1 MKKIL
6 ILITSLIMSSVSYS
20 QNNDVIIDKIYSEGI
35 EKLLANSKVKKA
47 FKYIIDIEEKTMKN
61 LIELTEIEAPPF
73 KEEKRAK
80 EFAERL
86 KLAGIENVWIDSI
99 GNVIGLLKGTVGS
112 KNIAID
118 AHMDTV
124 FPEGT
129 DVKVRVKN
137 DTLYAPGV
145 GDDTRGL
152 AMILTMA
159 ETIKKNNIK
168 PLNNILFIGTVGEEG
183 LGDLRGVRYLFKNNN
198 PKIDTWIGVD
208 GGSIGRVNN
217 QALGS
222 YRYEVVFDGPGGH
235 SWGAF
240 GLVNPHHALGYG
252 IKNFI
257 EKADKYTL
265 TGPRTSYNVG
275 IISGGTSI
283 NSIPFK
289 SSMQV
294 DIRSVEPQRL
304 DDMEEILFN
313 SMQSALKDQNKMKR
327 SGPDL
332 KLTINKIGNRPSG
345 KVDESVPLIQRT
357 IAATQY
363 MGVEPR
369 ITIGSTNSNIPIY
382 LGVPAVTI
390 GRGGDG
396 AGAHSLDEWWLNK
409 DGYKSIQLALLIL
422 LSESGINSLDLNNF
436 LD

>member
-1 MKKIL
+1 MNKYLKSTLAIFIFSFSFSQTDNL
-6 ILITSLIMSSVSYS
+6 IVDKSYTK
-20 QNNDVIIDKIYSEGI
+20 DI
-35 EKLLANSKVKKA
+35 EKLSRNTKVKKA
-47 FKYIIDIEEKTMKN
+47 FEYIVDIEEKTNRN

-73 KEEKRAK
+73 KEMKRAE

-86 KLAGIENVWIDSI
+86 RLAGLENVWIDSI
-99 GNVIGLLKGTVGS
+99 GNVLGFLKGSIGD
-112 KNIAID
+112 KNIALD
-118 AHMDTV
+118 AHIDTV

-137 DTLYAPGV
+137 DTLFAPGV
-145 GDDTRGL
+145 ADDTRGL
-152 AMILTMA
+152 AMILTIA
-159 ETIKKNNIK
+159 ESIKKQNIEPINNI
-168 PLNNILFIGTVGEEG
+168 IFIGTVGEEG

-198 PKIDTWIGVD
+198 PKIDTWIAID

-222 YRYEVVFDGPGGH
+222 YRYEVVFEGPGGH

-240 GLVNPHHALGYG
+240 GLVNPHHALGSG
-252 IKNFI
+252 IRDFVQ
-257 EKADKYTL
+257 KADIYTS
-265 TGPRTSYNVG
+265 TGPKTSYNVG

-289 SSMQV
+289 SSMQI
-294 DIRSVEPQRL
+294 DIRSIEPNRL

-313 SMQSALKDQNKMKR
+313 SMQKATNEQNEIKR

-332 KLTINKIGNRPSG
+332 RLAINKIGNRPSG

-357 IAATQY
+357 IAATQH

-369 ITIGSTNSNIPIY
+369 LTIGSTNSNIPIS

-396 AGAHSLDEWWLNK
+396 GKAHSLDEWWINK

-422 LSESGINSLDLNNF
+422 LSESGIN
-436 LD
+436 

>member
-1 MKKIL
+1 MKKF
-6 ILITSLIMSSVSYS
+6 SLLFTGLLVFNISYS
-20 QNNDVIIDKIYSEGI
+20 QDDNLIVDDIYSKSI
-35 EKLLANSKVKKA
+35 KKISRNAKVKKA
-47 FKYIIDIEEKTMKN
+47 FNYIIDIEEKTIKN
-61 LIELTEIEAPPF
+61 HIELTEIEAPPF
-73 KEEKRAK
+73 KEERRAK

-99 GNVIGLLKGTVGS
+99 GNVIGFLKGSVGN

-118 AHMDTV
+118 AHIDTV

-137 DTLYAPGV
+137 DTLFAPGI

-152 AMILTMA
+152 AMILTLA
-159 ETIKKNNIK
+159 ETIKKNNIE
-168 PLNNILFIGTVGEEG
+168 PINNIIFIGTVGEEG
-183 LGDLRGVRYLFKNNN
+183 LGDLRGVRYLFKNKT
-198 PKIDTWIGVD
+198 PKIDSWIAID

-222 YRYEVVFDGPGGH
+222 YRYEVIFDGPGGH

-240 GLVNPHHALGYG
+240 GLVNPHHALGSG

-257 EKADKYTL
+257 NKADVYTSS
-265 TGPRTSYNVG
+265 GPKTSYNVG
-275 IISGGTSI
+275 VINGGTSV

-289 SSMQV
+289 SSMLIDV
-294 DIRSVEPQRL
+294 RSIEPNRL
-304 DDMEEILFN
+304 DDMEEILYN
-313 SMQSALKDQNKMKR
+313 SMQEALKEQNEMKR

-332 KLTINKIGNRPSG
+332 TLTINKIGNRPSG
-345 KVDESVPLIQRT
+345 IVEESVPLIQKT

-369 ITIGSTNSNIPIY
+369 LTIGSTDSNIPIS

-396 AGAHSLDEWWLNK
+396 GGAHSLDEWWINK
-409 DGYKSIQLALLIL
+409 EGYKSIQLALLIL
-422 LSESGINSLDLNNF
+422 LSESGIDK
-436 LD
+436 

>member
-1 MKKIL
+1 MKKF
-6 ILITSLIMSSVSYS
+6 SLLFTALLVFNISYS
-20 QNNDVIIDKIYSEGI
+20 QDDNLIVDDIYSKSI
-35 EKLLANSKVKKA
+35 KKISRNAKVKKA
-47 FKYIIDIEEKTMKN
+47 FNYIIDIEEKTIKN
-61 LIELTEIEAPPF
+61 HIELTEIEAPPF
-73 KEEKRAK
+73 KEERRAK

-99 GNVIGLLKGTVGS
+99 GNVIGFLKGSVGN

-118 AHMDTV
+118 AHIDTV

-137 DTLYAPGV
+137 DTLFAPGI

-152 AMILTMA
+152 AMILTLA
-159 ETIKKNNIK
+159 ETIKKNNIE
-168 PLNNILFIGTVGEEG
+168 PVNNIIFIGTVGEEG
-183 LGDLRGVRYLFKNNN
+183 LGDLRGVRYLFKNKT
-198 PKIDTWIGVD
+198 PKIDSWIAID

-222 YRYEVVFDGPGGH
+222 YRYEVIFDGPGGH

-240 GLVNPHHALGYG
+240 GLVNPHHALGSG

-257 EKADKYTL
+257 NKADVYTSS
-265 TGPRTSYNVG
+265 GPKTSYNVG
-275 IISGGTSI
+275 VINGGTSV

-289 SSMQV
+289 SSMLI
-294 DIRSVEPQRL
+294 DIRSIEPNRL
-304 DDMEEILFN
+304 DDMEEILYN
-313 SMQSALKDQNKMKR
+313 SMQEALKEQNEMKR

-332 KLTINKIGNRPSG
+332 TLTINKIGNRPSG
-345 KVDESVPLIQRT
+345 IVEESVPLIQKT

-369 ITIGSTNSNIPIY
+369 LTIGSTDSNIPIS

-396 AGAHSLDEWWLNK
+396 GGAHSLDEWWINK
-409 DGYKSIQLALLIL
+409 EGYKSIQLALLIL
-422 LSESGINSLDLNNF
+422 LSESGIDK
-436 LD
+436 

>member
-240 GLVNPHHALGYG
+240 GLVNPHHALGYS

>member
-1 MKKIL
+1 MNKYLKSTLAIFIFSFSFSQTGNL
-6 ILITSLIMSSVSYS
+6 IV
-20 QNNDVIIDKIYSEGI
+20 DKGYTKDI
-35 EKLLANSKVKKA
+35 EKLARNTKVKKA
-47 FKYIIDIEEKTMKN
+47 FEYIVDIEEKTNRN

-73 KEEKRAK
+73 KEMKRAE

-86 KLAGIENVWIDSI
+86 RLAGLENVWIDSI
-99 GNVIGLLKGTVGS
+99 GNVLGFLKGSIGD
-112 KNIAID
+112 KNIALD
-118 AHMDTV
+118 AHIDTV

-137 DTLYAPGV
+137 DTLFAPGV
-145 GDDTRGL
+145 ADDTRGL
-152 AMILTMA
+152 AMILTIA
-159 ETIKKNNIK
+159 ESIKKQNIEPINNI
-168 PLNNILFIGTVGEEG
+168 IFIGTVGEEG

-198 PKIDTWIGVD
+198 PKIDTWIAID

-222 YRYEVVFDGPGGH
+222 YRYEVVFEGPGGH

-240 GLVNPHHALGYG
+240 GLVNPHHALGSG
-252 IKNFI
+252 IRDFVQ
-257 EKADKYTL
+257 KADIYTS
-265 TGPRTSYNVG
+265 TGPKTSYNVG

-289 SSMQV
+289 SSMQI
-294 DIRSVEPQRL
+294 DIRSIEPNRL

-313 SMQSALKDQNKMKR
+313 SMQKATNEQNEIKR

-332 KLTINKIGNRPSG
+332 RLAINKIGNRPSG

-357 IAATQY
+357 IAATQH

-369 ITIGSTNSNIPIY
+369 LTIGSTNSNIPIS

-396 AGAHSLDEWWLNK
+396 GKAHSLDEWWINK

-422 LSESGINSLDLNNF
+422 LSESGIN
-436 LD
+436 

>member
-1 MKKIL
+1 MKKF
-6 ILITSLIMSSVSYS
+6 SLLFTALLVFNISYS
-20 QNNDVIIDKIYSEGI
+20 QDDNLIVDDIYSKSI
-35 EKLLANSKVKKA
+35 KKISRNAKVKKA
-47 FKYIIDIEEKTMKN
+47 FNYIIDIEEKTIKN
-61 LIELTEIEAPPF
+61 HIELTEIEAPPF
-73 KEEKRAK
+73 KEERRAK

-99 GNVIGLLKGTVGS
+99 GNVIGFLKGSVGN
-112 KNIAID
+112 KNIAVD
-118 AHMDTV
+118 AHIDTV

-137 DTLYAPGV
+137 DTLFAPGI

-152 AMILTMA
+152 AMILTLA
-159 ETIKKNNIK
+159 ETIKKNNIE
-168 PLNNILFIGTVGEEG
+168 PINNIIFIGTVGEEG
-183 LGDLRGVRYLFKNNN
+183 LGDLRGVRYLFKNKT
-198 PKIDTWIGVD
+198 PKIDSWIAID

-222 YRYEVVFDGPGGH
+222 YRYEVIFDGPGGH

-240 GLVNPHHALGYG
+240 GLVNPHHALGSG

-257 EKADKYTL
+257 NKADVYTSS
-265 TGPRTSYNVG
+265 GPKTSYNVG
-275 IISGGTSI
+275 VINGGTSV

-289 SSMQV
+289 SSMLI
-294 DIRSVEPQRL
+294 DIRSIEPNRL
-304 DDMEEILFN
+304 DDMEEILYN
-313 SMQSALKDQNKMKR
+313 SMQEALKEQNEMKR

-332 KLTINKIGNRPSG
+332 TLTINKIGNRPSG
-345 KVDESVPLIQRT
+345 IVEESVPLIQKT

-369 ITIGSTNSNIPIY
+369 LTIGSTDSNIPIS

-396 AGAHSLDEWWLNK
+396 GGAHSLDEWWINK
-409 DGYKSIQLALLIL
+409 EGYKSIQLALLIL
-422 LSESGINSLDLNNF
+422 LSESGIDR
-436 LD
+436 

>member
-1 MKKIL
+1 MKKF
-6 ILITSLIMSSVSYS
+6 SLLFTALLVFNISYS
-20 QNNDVIIDKIYSEGI
+20 QDDNLIVDDIYTKSIKKISRN
-35 EKLLANSKVKKA
+35 AKVKKA
-47 FKYIIDIEEKTMKN
+47 FNYIIDIEEKTIKN
-61 LIELTEIEAPPF
+61 HIELTEIEAPTF
-73 KEEKRAK
+73 KEERRAK

-99 GNVIGLLKGTVGS
+99 GNVIGFLKGSVGN
-112 KNIAID
+112 KNIAVD
-118 AHMDTV
+118 AHIDTV

-137 DTLYAPGV
+137 DTLFAPGI

-152 AMILTMA
+152 AMILTLA
-159 ETIKKNNIK
+159 ETIKKNNIE
-168 PLNNILFIGTVGEEG
+168 PINNIIFIGTVGEEG
-183 LGDLRGVRYLFKNNN
+183 LGDLRGVRYLFKNKT
-198 PKIDTWIGVD
+198 PKIDSWIAID

-222 YRYEVVFDGPGGH
+222 YRYEVIFDGPGGH

-240 GLVNPHHALGYG
+240 GLVNPHHALGSG

-257 EKADKYTL
+257 NKADAYTSS
-265 TGPRTSYNVG
+265 GPKTSYNVG
-275 IISGGTSI
+275 VINGGTSV

-289 SSMQV
+289 SSMLI
-294 DIRSVEPQRL
+294 DIRSIEPNRL
-304 DDMEEILFN
+304 KDMEEILYN
-313 SMQSALKDQNKMKR
+313 SMQEALKEQNEMKR

-332 KLTINKIGNRPSG
+332 TLTINKIGNRPSG
-345 KVDESVPLIQRT
+345 IVEESVPLIQKT

-369 ITIGSTNSNIPIY
+369 LTIGSTDSNIPIS

-396 AGAHSLDEWWLNK
+396 GGAHSLDEWWINK
-409 DGYKSIQLALLIL
+409 EGYKSIQLALLIL
-422 LSESGINSLDLNNF
+422 LSESGIDK
-436 LD
+436 

>member
-1 MKKIL
+1 MKKF
-6 ILITSLIMSSVSYS
+6 SLLFTGLLVFNISYS
-20 QNNDVIIDKIYSEGI
+20 QDDNLIVDDIYSKSI
-35 EKLLANSKVKKA
+35 KKISRNAKVKKA
-47 FKYIIDIEEKTMKN
+47 FNYIIDIEEKTIKN
-61 LIELTEIEAPPF
+61 HIELTEIEAPPF
-73 KEEKRAK
+73 KEERRAK

-99 GNVIGLLKGTVGS
+99 GNVIGFLKGSVGN

-118 AHMDTV
+118 AHIDTV

-129 DVKVRVKN
+129 DVKVLVKN
-137 DTLYAPGV
+137 DTLFAPGI

-152 AMILTMA
+152 AMILTLA
-159 ETIKKNNIK
+159 ETIKKNNIE
-168 PLNNILFIGTVGEEG
+168 PINNIIFIGTVGEEG
-183 LGDLRGVRYLFKNNN
+183 LGDLRGVRYLFKNKT
-198 PKIDTWIGVD
+198 PKIDSWIAID

-222 YRYEVVFDGPGGH
+222 YRYEVIFDGPGGH

-240 GLVNPHHALGYG
+240 GLVNPHHALGSG

-257 EKADKYTL
+257 NKADVYTSS
-265 TGPRTSYNVG
+265 GPKTSYNVG
-275 IISGGTSI
+275 VINGGTSV

-289 SSMQV
+289 SSMLIDV
-294 DIRSVEPQRL
+294 RSIEPNKL
-304 DDMEEILFN
+304 DDMEEILYN
-313 SMQSALKDQNKMKR
+313 SMQEALKEQNEMKR

-332 KLTINKIGNRPSG
+332 TLTINKIGNRPSG
-345 KVDESVPLIQRT
+345 IVEESVPLIQKT

-369 ITIGSTNSNIPIY
+369 LTIGSTDSNIPIS

-396 AGAHSLDEWWLNK
+396 GGAHSLDEWWINK
-409 DGYKSIQLALLIL
+409 EGYKSIQLALLIL
-422 LSESGINSLDLNNF
+422 LSESGIDK
-436 LD
+436 

>member
-1 MKKIL
+1 MKKF
-6 ILITSLIMSSVSYS
+6 SLLFTALLVFNISYS
-20 QNNDVIIDKIYSEGI
+20 QDDNLIVDDIYTKSIKKISRN
-35 EKLLANSKVKKA
+35 AKVKKA
-47 FKYIIDIEEKTMKN
+47 FNYIIDIEEKTIKN
-61 LIELTEIEAPPF
+61 HIELTEIEAPPF
-73 KEEKRAK
+73 KEERRAK

-99 GNVIGLLKGTVGS
+99 GNVIGFLKGSVGN
-112 KNIAID
+112 KNIAVD
-118 AHMDTV
+118 AHIDTV

-137 DTLYAPGV
+137 DTLFAPGI

-152 AMILTMA
+152 AMILTLA
-159 ETIKKNNIK
+159 ETIKKNNIE
-168 PLNNILFIGTVGEEG
+168 PINNIIFIGTVGEEG
-183 LGDLRGVRYLFKNNN
+183 LGDLRGVRYLFKNKT
-198 PKIDTWIGVD
+198 PKIDSWIAID
-208 GGSIGRVNN
+208 GGSKGRVNN

-240 GLVNPHHALGYG
+240 GLVNPHHALGSG

-257 EKADKYTL
+257 NKADVYTSS
-265 TGPRTSYNVG
+265 GPKTSYNVG
-275 IISGGTSI
+275 VINGGTSV

-289 SSMQV
+289 SSMLI
-294 DIRSVEPQRL
+294 DIRSIEPNRL
-304 DDMEEILFN
+304 DHMEEILYN
-313 SMQSALKDQNKMKR
+313 SMQEALKEQNEMKR

-332 KLTINKIGNRPSG
+332 TLTINKIGNRPSG
-345 KVDESVPLIQRT
+345 IVEESVPLIQKT

-369 ITIGSTNSNIPIY
+369 LTIGSTDSNIPIS

-396 AGAHSLDEWWLNK
+396 GGAHSLDEWWINK
-409 DGYKSIQLALLIL
+409 EGYKSIQLALLIL
-422 LSESGINSLDLNNF
+422 LSESGIDK
-436 LD
+436 